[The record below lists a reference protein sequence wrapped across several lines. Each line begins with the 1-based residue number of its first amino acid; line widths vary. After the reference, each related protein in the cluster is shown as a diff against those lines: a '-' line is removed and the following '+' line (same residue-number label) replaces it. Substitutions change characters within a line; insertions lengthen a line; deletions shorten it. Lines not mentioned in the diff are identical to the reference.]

1 MSVAGTGKFVSK
13 KVSKVRWMPISDT
26 SQPISTTL
34 ATGSWDD
41 ESNSVVVWGGAGMG
55 GEASQVASASH
66 PGDVTG
72 LEWLSQELLAASSSS
87 GCLVLYRVTGQSG
100 LGVAQE
106 WPQLHRAGGGGCTA
120 VACHG
125 DSLATGGQD
134 GRINVLVSTQ
144 RSPVKVFEKGDSCS
158 ITSLAYTRTSEL
170 VSSNMRGQLKIW
182 DLRSN
187 SQTPVTTSSQGSGV
201 TCMARHPTQSHILIA
216 GGGDGVLAVWDLRS
230 STHPATLLSAHKAAL
245 SEVQFHPTQP
255 DHLFTCS
262 QGGDICHWNGA
273 SIRRQVGGPLDS
285 FNQMTDNLNTT
296 SPWLSSEAV
305 KHKVETHSLVA
316 KQPLPVNT
324 LDVVGHSV
332 VFGGDNEAFYVLHNV
347 IF

>member
-1 MSVAGTGKFVSK
+1 MSVAGTGKFMSK
-13 KVSKVRWMPISDT
+13 KVSKVRWMPMSDT
-26 SQPISTTL
+26 SQPISTSL

-41 ESNSVVVWGGAGMG
+41 EMNSVVVWGGAGLG
-55 GEASQVASASH
+55 GEARKVGSADH

-72 LEWLSQELLAASSSS
+72 LVWLSQELLAATSST
-87 GCLVLYRVTGQSG
+87 GCLVLYRVTASPA

-106 WPQLHRAGGGGCTA
+106 WPQLHKAGGGGCTA
-120 VACHG
+120 LACYG

-134 GRINVLVSTQ
+134 GKINVLVSTQ
-144 RSPVKVFEKGDSCS
+144 RSPVKVYEKGDSCS

-170 VSSNMRGQLKIW
+170 VSSNMRGQLKTW

-187 SQTPVTTSSQGSGV
+187 SQTPVTTSSQGAGV
-201 TCMARHPTQSHILIA
+201 TCLARHPTQSHILVA

-230 STHPATLLSAHKAAL
+230 PSHPTTLLSAHKAAL

-273 SIRRQVGGPLDS
+273 SIRRGGGPLDS
-285 FNQMTDNLNTT
+285 FNQMDNLNTT

-316 KQPLPVNT
+316 KQPLPVNS

>member
-13 KVSKVRWMPISDT
+13 KVSKVRWMPVNDT
-26 SQPISTTL
+26 AQPNSTTL

-41 ESNSVVVWGGAGMG
+41 ECNNVVVWEGAGLG
-55 GEASQVASASH
+55 GEACQLGASSH

-72 LEWLSQELLAASSSS
+72 LVWLNQETLAASSSS
-87 GCLVLYRVTGQSG
+87 GSLVLYRVNGMS
-100 LGVAQE
+100 VAQE
-106 WPQLHRAGGGGCTA
+106 WPQLHKIGGGGCTA
-120 VACHG
+120 LACYG
-125 DSLATGGQD
+125 DGMATGGQD
-134 GRINVLVSTQ
+134 GKINILVATQ
-144 RSPVKVFEKGDSCS
+144 RNPVKVFEKGDSCS
-158 ITSLAYTRTSEL
+158 ITALAYTRTSEL
-170 VSSNMRGQLKIW
+170 VSSNMRGQLKSW

-187 SQTPVTTSSQGSGV
+187 SQVPVAVSNQGAGV
-201 TCMARHPTQSHILIA
+201 TCFSRHPTQSHILVA
-216 GGGDGVLAVWDLRS
+216 GGCDGVLAVWDLRS
-230 STHPATLLSAHKAAL
+230 SGHPTTLLSAHKAAL

-262 QGGDICHWNGA
+262 QGGDICHWNGT
-273 SIRRQVGGPLDS
+273 SIRRSGGPLETVS
-285 FNQMTDNLNTT
+285 QMDNLNTT

-316 KQPLPVNT
+316 KQPLPVNS

-347 IF
+347 VF

>member
-1 MSVAGTGKFVSK
+1 MSVAGTGKFISK
-13 KVSKVRWMPISDT
+13 KVSKVRWMPMNDT
-26 SQPISTTL
+26 SQPVSTIL

-41 ESNSVVVWGGAGMG
+41 ENNTVVVWGGAGLG
-55 GEASQVASASH
+55 GEACEVGRAEH

-72 LEWLSQELLAASSSS
+72 LVWVNQELLAASSSS
-87 GCLVLYRVTGQSG
+87 GSLVLYRASTM
-100 LGVAQE
+100 GVAQE
-106 WPQLHRAGGGGCTA
+106 WPQLHKAGLGGCTA
-120 VACHG
+120 LANHG

-134 GRINVLVSTQ
+134 GRINVLISTQ
-144 RSPVKVFEKGDSCS
+144 RSPVKVYEKGDSCS
-158 ITSLAYTRTSEL
+158 ITALAYTRTSEL
-170 VSSNMRGQLKIW
+170 VSSNMRGQLKTW

-187 SQTPVTTSSQGSGV
+187 SQTASNTSSQGAAI
-201 TCMARHPTQSHILIA
+201 TCLGRHPTQSHILVA

-230 STHPATLLSAHKAAL
+230 PTHPTTLLSAHKAAL

-255 DHLFTCS
+255 DHLFTSS

-273 SIRRQVGGPLDS
+273 SIRRGGGPLDS
-285 FNQMTDNLNTT
+285 FNHMDNLNTT

-316 KQPLPVNT
+316 KQPLPVNS

>member
-1 MSVAGTGKFVSK
+1 MSVGGTGKFISK
-13 KVSKVRWMPISDT
+13 KVSKVRWIPMNDT
-26 SQPISTTL
+26 SQPVSTTL

-41 ESNSVVVWGGAGMG
+41 EFNSVSVWGGAGIG
-55 GEASQVASASH
+55 GEASQIASVNH

-72 LEWLSQELLAASSSS
+72 LVWLSQELLAASSSS
-87 GCLVLYRVTGQSG
+87 GSLQLYRLPG
-100 LGVAQE
+100 LSLAQE
-106 WPQLHRAGGGGCTA
+106 WPQLHRAGGGGCTSLA
-120 VACHG
+120 SHG

-134 GRINVLVSTQ
+134 GKINVLISTQ
-144 RSPVKVFEKGDSCS
+144 RSPVKVYEHGDSCT
-158 ITSLAYTRTSEL
+158 ITALAYTRTSEL
-170 VSSNMRGQLKIW
+170 VSANMRGQVKTW

-187 SQTPVTTSSQGSGV
+187 SQTPISTSGQGSGV
-201 TCMARHPTQSHILIA
+201 TCLARHPTQPHILLA
-216 GGGDGVLAVWDLRS
+216 GGSDGVLAVWDLRNS
-230 STHPATLLSAHKAAL
+230 GNPTTLLSAHKAAL

-273 SIRRQVGGPLDS
+273 SIRRGGGALDTI
-285 FNQMTDNLNTT
+285 NQLDNLNST

-305 KHKVETHSLVA
+305 KHKVETHSLVS
-316 KQPLPVNT
+316 KQPLPVNS

>member
-1 MSVAGTGKFVSK
+1 MTSVAGTGKFMSK
-13 KVSKVRWMPISDT
+13 KVSKVRWMPMNDT
-26 SQPISTTL
+26 SQPVSTSL

-41 ESNSVVVWGGAGMG
+41 ERNSVVVWGGAGLG
-55 GEASQVASASH
+55 GEAREVVSAEH

-72 LEWLSQELLAASSSS
+72 LVWLSQDLLAASSSS
-87 GCLVLYRVTGQSG
+87 GCLVLYRVGTMSTMS
-100 LGVAQE
+100 VAQE
-106 WPQLHRAGGGGCTA
+106 WPQLHKAGGGGCTA
-120 VACHG
+120 LANHG

-134 GRINVLVSTQ
+134 GRINILISTQ
-144 RSPVKVFEKGDSCS
+144 RSPMKVYEKGDSCS
-158 ITSLAYTRTSEL
+158 ITALAYTRTSEL
-170 VSSNMRGQLKIW
+170 VSSNMRGQLKTW

-187 SQTPVTTSSQGSGV
+187 SQTPSITSSQGAAV
-201 TCMARHPTQSHILIA
+201 TCLARHPTQSHILVA
-216 GGGDGVLAVWDLRS
+216 GGGDGVLAVWDMRS
-230 STHPATLLSAHKAAL
+230 PTHPTTLLSAHKAAL
-245 SEVQFHPTQP
+245 SEVQFHPSQP

-273 SIRRQVGGPLDS
+273 SIRRGGGSLDYT
-285 FNQMTDNLNTT
+285 NQGDNLNTT

-324 LDVVGHSV
+324 LDVAGHSV